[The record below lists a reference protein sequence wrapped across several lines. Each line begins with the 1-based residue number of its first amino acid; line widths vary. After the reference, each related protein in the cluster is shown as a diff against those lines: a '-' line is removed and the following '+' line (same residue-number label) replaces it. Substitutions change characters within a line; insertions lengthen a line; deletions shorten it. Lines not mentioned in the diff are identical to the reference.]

1 MSLEQLT
8 HATFADHTGE
18 PFAIAAEPDALE
30 LTLEQANL
38 GMEPPDAGRRP
49 FSLVFRGP
57 PQPVLPQRIYRL
69 VHESLGALEIFIV
82 PIASDGSATRYEA
95 VFS

>member
-1 MSLEQLT
+1 MDLGALT
-8 HATFADHTGE
+8 HATFADRIGE
-18 PFAIAAEPDALE
+18 TFAIAARPDPIE
-30 LTLEQANL
+30 LSLEQAAL

-57 PQPVLPQRIYRL
+57 PQPLLPQSIYAL
-69 VHESLGALEIFIV
+69 EHDDLGALEIFIV
-82 PIASDGSATRYEA
+82 PISRDGGGARYEA